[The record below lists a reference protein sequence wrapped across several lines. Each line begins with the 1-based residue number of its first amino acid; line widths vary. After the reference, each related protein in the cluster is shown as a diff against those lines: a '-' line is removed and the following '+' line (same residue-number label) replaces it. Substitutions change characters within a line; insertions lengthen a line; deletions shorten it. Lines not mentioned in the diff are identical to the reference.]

1 MEEFEEKIFG
11 KEKKEL
17 QKGIREA
24 LNSTSKMKQEFDK
37 SQGLLLAKG
46 KDDVDKMLIEY
57 YDKKQGTYDIQKS
70 LQENFVEGAMEK
82 LQEREE
88 KKALSELN
96 LPDDVDENI
105 KKQALEKVKKDGKV
119 ETLTEEE
126 LQSEL
131 YKAIYEDVFEKYSI
145 LMDKIKDKQIK
156 EGSLTVG
163 DKEGTELIIYE
174 RYLVGIEMANHKIG
188 GDSFSNDPK
197 IAELR
202 KSFKERFDNKQK
214 QVDDVTRESIDEL
227 KHLYNQKN
235 EIAEQIEYYTIN
247 SHLISQEKMDAL
259 REKYISLSY
268 EIRKQ
273 EPTLEEYSRQID
285 ELDRNRNFADREG
298 IGKNSSTDKDVAAMS
313 VDSVGESALSRS
325 NADEIKSS
333 TLADTK
339 DNIED
344 VEKLEEN
351 EEKNKDFKRKEFIRR
366 YNEAK
371 EKGDIYEMNM
381 IIMKYRD
388 DLDIDRIIEE
398 EKDEIEVK
406 VEAYEEEYEYND
418 FIGGLNAI
426 NNDDEMIDLMN
437 KRVDENL
444 EEKEVGHEDIGISR
458 TRFNGKF

>member
-82 LQEREE
+82 LQDREE
-88 KKALSELN
+88 KKALSKLN
-96 LPDDVDENI
+96 LPDDVDENV

-156 EGSLTVG
+156 VGSLTVG

-188 GDSFSNDPK
+188 GDRFSNDPK

-247 SHLISQEKMDAL
+247 SNLISQEKMDAL
-259 REKYISLSY
+259 REKYFTISY

-273 EPTLEEYSRQID
+273 KPTLEEYSRQID
-285 ELDRNRNFADREG
+285 EIEKNRDFAIREK
-298 IGKNSSTDKDVAAMS
+298 IDENSSTDKDVASMS
-313 VDSVGESALSRS
+313 VDSVGESTLSRS

-333 TLADTK
+333 TFADTK

-381 IIMKYRD
+381 IIMKYRA

>member
-82 LQEREE
+82 LQDREE
-88 KKALSELN
+88 KKALSKLN
-96 LPDDVDENI
+96 LPDDVDENV

-156 EGSLTVG
+156 VGSLTVG

-188 GDSFSNDPK
+188 GDRFSNDPK